1 MRAREFVSTKITETA
16 DVKISRRLQAGTRGL
31 NVFSKKI
38 DTYDRLYD
46 LNRLM
51 MAVASS
57 DGVNPI
63 KMDAESWVGKHN
75 TTHPYT
81 KEEQD
86 MLILAYKAAGLEY
99 KDLNKGDLDSEEL
112 PDTNTQSIVKPFKGY
127 QRK

>member
-1 MRAREFVSTKITETA
+1 MRANEFVSESQA
-16 DVKISRRLQAGTRGL
+16 GKISKRQQQATRGL

-38 DTYDRLYD
+38 DSYDRLYD

-63 KMDAESWVGKHN
+63 VMDAESWVGKHN

-86 MLILAYKAAGLEY
+86 MLRLAYKAAGLAY
-99 KDLNKGDLDSEEL
+99 VDLNNGDMDSEEL
-112 PDTNTQSIVKPFKGY
+112 PGTNAQSIVKPFKGY
-127 QRK
+127 KRK

>member
-1 MRAREFVSTKITETA
+1 MRATEFVTESK
-16 DVKISRRLQAGTRGL
+16 VGKISKRQQQATRGL

-38 DTYDRLYD
+38 DSYDRLYD

-63 KMDAESWVGKHN
+63 VMDAESWVGKHN

-86 MLILAYKAAGLEY
+86 MLKLAYKAAGLEY
-99 KDLNKGDLDSEEL
+99 KDLNQGDLDSEEL
-112 PDTNTQSIVKPFKGY
+112 VSTNTQSIVKPFKGY
-127 QRK
+127 KRK

>member
-1 MRAREFVSTKITETA
+1 MRASEFISESKVG
-16 DVKISRRLQAGTRGL
+16 KISNRQQYATRGL
-31 NVFSKKI
+31 NIFSKKI
-38 DTYDRLYD
+38 DSYDRLYD

-63 KMDAESWVGKHN
+63 VMDAESWVGKHN

-86 MLILAYKAAGLEY
+86 MLKLAYKAAGLAY
-99 KDLNKGDLDSEEL
+99 VDLNNGDMDSEEL
-112 PDTNTQSIVKPFKGY
+112 PGTNAQSIVKPFKGY
-127 QRK
+127 KRK

>member
-1 MRAREFVSTKITETA
+1 MRANEFISEST
-16 DVKISRRLQAGTRGL
+16 VGKISKRQQQATRGL
-31 NVFSKKI
+31 NIFSKKI
-38 DTYDRLYD
+38 DSYDRIYD

-63 KMDAESWVGKHN
+63 VMDAESWVGKHN

-86 MLILAYKAAGLEY
+86 MLKLAYKAAGLAY
-99 KDLNKGDLDSEEL
+99 KDLNNGDMDSEEL
-112 PDTNTQSIVKPFKGY
+112 PGTNAQSIVKPFKGY
-127 QRK
+127 KRK

>member
-51 MAVASS
+51 MAVAGS

-81 KEEQD
+81 PEEQD
-86 MLILAYKAAGLEY
+86 MLKLAYKAAGLEY
-99 KDLNKGDLDSEEL
+99 KDLNKGDLDSEEMSEV
-112 PDTNTQSIVKPFKGY
+112 NTVSPVKSFRGY
-127 QRK
+127 PR

>member
-1 MRAREFVSTKITETA
+1 MRASEFISESKVG
-16 DVKISRRLQAGTRGL
+16 KISNRQQYATRGL
-31 NVFSKKI
+31 NIFSKKI
-38 DTYDRLYD
+38 DSYDRLYD

-63 KMDAESWVGKHN
+63 VMDAESWVGKHN

-86 MLILAYKAAGLEY
+86 MLKLAYKAAGLQY
-99 KDLNKGDLDSEEL
+99 KDLNNGDMDSEEVS
-112 PDTNTQSIVKPFKGY
+112 DTNTQSTVKPFKGY
-127 QRK
+127 KRK

>member
-1 MRAREFVSTKITETA
+1 MRANEFVVESKLGKVSAQQQQPT
-16 DVKISRRLQAGTRGL
+16 VGL

-38 DTYDRLYD
+38 ASYDRIYD

-57 DGVNPI
+57 DGINPI
-63 KMDAESWVGKHN
+63 EMNAESWVGKHN
-75 TTHPYT
+75 TAHPYT

-99 KDLNKGDLDSEEL
+99 IDLNNGDLRSKEL
-112 PDTNTQSIVKPFKGY
+112 EGTNTQSTVKPFKGY
-127 QRK
+127 KRK

>member
-1 MRAREFVSTKITETA
+1 MRASEFISESKVG
-16 DVKISRRLQAGTRGL
+16 KISNRQQYATRGL
-31 NVFSKKI
+31 NIFSKKI
-38 DTYDRLYD
+38 DSYDRLYD

-63 KMDAESWVGKHN
+63 VMDAESWVGKHN

-86 MLILAYKAAGLEY
+86 MLRLAYKAAGLAY
-99 KDLNKGDLDSEEL
+99 VDLNNGDMDSEEL
-112 PDTNTQSIVKPFKGY
+112 PGTNAQSIVKPFKGY
-127 QRK
+127 KRK

>member
-1 MRAREFVSTKITETA
+1 MRASEFISESKIG
-16 DVKISRRLQAGTRGL
+16 KISNRQQYATRGL
-31 NVFSKKI
+31 NIFSKKI
-38 DTYDRLYD
+38 DSYDRLYD

-63 KMDAESWVGKHN
+63 VMDAESWVGKHN

-86 MLILAYKAAGLEY
+86 MLKLAYKAAGLAY
-99 KDLNKGDLDSEEL
+99 KDLNNGDMDSEEL
-112 PDTNTQSIVKPFKGY
+112 PGTNAQSIVKPFKGY
-127 QRK
+127 KRK